1 LATCAASYNICFARS
16 WCHTL
21 LLVPE
26 APFARCAHSSVSVI
40 ERHTLFSLSNQKK
53 REKKKRKKTQADHCA
68 VVPTLCTELQAIGDS
83 AEAMRCLHQE

>member
-53 REKKKRKKTQADHCA
+53 REKKKRKKNPKLIIVQLCPRC
-68 VVPTLCTELQAIGDS
+68 VPSFKQS
-83 AEAMRCLHQE
+83 ATVQKQ